1 MEVESANTQLES
13 YAKAYEDQV
22 QRYKDSESTNETLR
36 KRITEQ
42 IAKLADAEKSK
53 QELEARQSALL
64 EEGMA
69 QLRSEFE

>member
-1 MEVESANTQLES
+1 
-13 YAKAYEDQV
+13 V

-53 QELEARQSALL
+53 QE
-64 EEGMA
+64 
-69 QLRSEFE
+69 